1 MYYKLGQACDTTCG
15 SFALLQNRGNVVT
28 IWVASL
34 LQIRASAAI
43 NWGSYYKVEQL
54 LL

>member
-28 IWVASL
+28 NL
-34 LQIRASAAI
+34 
-43 NWGSYYKVEQL
+43 GSFIITN
-54 LL
+54 